1 MRSKKPQTEVDPCQY
16 NCSDLNTTTL
26 PDSRLALPLRKYWW
40 NLKRYIWY
48 GRVLG
53 FSRFVSR
60 MLRSTRLYRPATG
73 KKASTTPDNTK
84 AENLDL
90 KTDEWVE
97 VRSEKEIFDTLDSQG
112 KLRGLRFTPEMT
124 KFCGKRFRVYKKL
137 DKILLETTGELRR
150 IKTPTVILEGVFCD
164 GTAHGGCD
172 RSCFCFW
179 REEWLKR
186 VRMSP

>member
-1 MRSKKPQTEVDPCQY
+1 M
-16 NCSDLNTTTL
+16 TL
-26 PDSRLALPLRKYWW
+26 PDSRLALPLRRYWW
-40 NLKRYIWY
+40 NLKRYVWY
-48 GRVLG
+48 ARVLG
-53 FSRFVSR
+53 FSRFASR
-60 MLRSTRLYRPATG
+60 MLRSTRLYRYASG
-73 KKASTTPDNTK
+73 KKPSTTPDNMK
-84 AENLDL
+84 GENLDL

-97 VRSEKEIFDTLDSQG
+97 VRLEKEIFDTLDSQG

-124 KFCGKRFRVYKKL
+124 KFCGKRFRVYKRL

-179 REEWLKR
+179 REQWLKR
-186 VRMSP
+186 VQMSP